1 MALRGLRDRAMPTLR
16 PQRECSC
23 VRGEESSKARRA
35 FQTRARPMD
44 RDEARPP
51 RAARRRRARRARAP
65 LRRQEDSRLAERLPR
80 CPDRH
85 SDACEPSRRC
95 PRHGEGRLRRVTAP
109 PPKGARPQPPP
120 QAREWRVPHHQL
132 LPPSVAP
139 HGGRSKGGGMSRSCR
154 ASGVS
159 PRDSRRKPCGREPQ
173 AGRQRSGILGVPVSG
188 RSGRPRGLLPAA
200 HPRAEPR
207 GRFEACTSRA
217 GSRPTARESA
227 RPHGHAR
234 TCGDRTSRGVRARAV
249 SEPLPSVRKRSARE
263 RARTLQGDGRA
274 AP

>member
-1 MALRGLRDRAMPTLR
+1 LALRGLRDRAMPTLR

-120 QAREWRVPHHQL
+120 QARELAGPT
-132 LPPSVAP
+132 PPTLAP
-139 HGGRSKGGGMSRSCR
+139 FRS
-154 ASGVS
+154 
-159 PRDSRRKPCGREPQ
+159 
-173 AGRQRSGILGVPVSG
+173 
-188 RSGRPRGLLPAA
+188 PAW
-200 HPRAEPR
+200 
-207 GRFEACTSRA
+207 
-217 GSRPTARESA
+217 
-227 RPHGHAR
+227 
-234 TCGDRTSRGVRARAV
+234 
-249 SEPLPSVRKRSARE
+249 
-263 RARTLQGDGRA
+263 RTLQGGWNVKVLSRVGSFPPRFAAQALRARATGRA
-274 AP
+274 PAKRNIGCTRERPVRPSSGSPPRRTPARRAPRALRSVHIPCRKQAYGS